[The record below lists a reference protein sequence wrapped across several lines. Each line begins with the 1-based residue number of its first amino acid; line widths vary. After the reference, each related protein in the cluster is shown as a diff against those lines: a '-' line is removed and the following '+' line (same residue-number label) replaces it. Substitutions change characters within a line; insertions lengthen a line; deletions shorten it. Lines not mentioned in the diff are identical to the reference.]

1 MKTILLLEDD
11 EILNQGI
18 TLKLS
23 REGYQVFSAHTLK
36 EAGQIWSSENIH
48 MVISDITLPDGSGL
62 AFGKKIRAEGDVYL
76 IYLTARDQ
84 EADIANGYC
93 TGADDYITK
102 PFSVKILALKVN
114 ALMRRL
120 EEKTADTLL
129 SGELEVSVT
138 ELQTKKAGKPV
149 ALSRTEVRILIYLME
164 NAGHIV
170 SKEAML
176 DAIWGVDGQFVD
188 DSTVTVNVSRL
199 KNKLETDCIANVRG
213 LGYLWTDEVIKK

>member
-23 REGYQVFSAHTLK
+23 REGYQVFSAYTLK
-36 EAGQIWSSENIH
+36 EAKQIWSREKIH

-62 AFGKKIRAEGDVYL
+62 AFGKEIRADGDVYL

-129 SGELEVSVT
+129 SGEFEVSVT
-138 ELQTKKAGKPV
+138 ELQTKKAGKFV

-213 LGYLWTDEVIKK
+213 LGYLWTDEVTKK

>member
-11 EILNQGI
+11 EVLNQGI

-23 REGYQVFSAHTLK
+23 REGYEVFSAHTVK
-36 EAGQIWSSENIH
+36 EAEHIWGRKKIH
-48 MVISDITLPDGSGL
+48 MVISDIMLPDGDGL
-62 AFGKKIRAEGDVYL
+62 AFGRKVREEGDVWL
-76 IYLTARDQ
+76 IYLTARGR

-102 PFSVKILALKVN
+102 PFSVKILAMKVN
-114 ALMRRL
+114 ALMRRM
-120 EEKTADTLL
+120 EEKAADTLF
-129 SGELEVSVT
+129 SGEFEVSLT
-138 ELQTKKAGKPV
+138 EMQVKRTGEPV
-149 ALSRTEVRILIYLME
+149 ALSRTEVRLFIYLME

-176 DAIWGVDGQFVD
+176 NAIWGVDGQFLD
-188 DSTVTVNVSRL
+188 DNTVTVNVSRL

-213 LGYLWTDEVIKK
+213 LGYLWTGEVTKK

>member
-36 EAGQIWSSENIH
+36 EAEQIWSRERIH

-62 AFGKKIRAEGDVYL
+62 AFGKEIRADGDVYL
-76 IYLTARDQ
+76 IYLTARNQ

-120 EEKTADTLL
+120 EEKTADTLF
-129 SGELEVSVT
+129 SGEIEVSVT
-138 ELQTKKAGKPV
+138 ELQAKKAGNFV

-164 NAGHIV
+164 NAGHIM

-213 LGYLWTDEVIKK
+213 LGYLWTDEVTKK

>member
-11 EILNQGI
+11 GILNQGI

-23 REGYQVFSAHTLK
+23 REGYQVFSARTLK
-36 EAGQIWSSENIH
+36 EAEQIWNREKIH

-102 PFSVKILALKVN
+102 PFSAKILALKVN

-120 EEKTADTLL
+120 EEKAADMLL
-129 SGELEVSVT
+129 SGEFEVSVT
-138 ELQTKKAGKPV
+138 ELQAKKAGKPV

>member
-11 EILNQGI
+11 GILNQGI

-36 EAGQIWSSENIH
+36 EAEQIWNREKIH

-120 EEKTADTLL
+120 EEKAADMLL
-129 SGELEVSVT
+129 SGEFEVSVT
-138 ELQTKKAGKPV
+138 ELQAKKAGKPV

>member
-36 EAGQIWSSENIH
+36 EAEQIWSMEKIH

-120 EEKTADTLL
+120 EEKAADTLL

-138 ELQTKKAGKPV
+138 ELQAKKAGKFV